1 MYEGRELYLANL
13 DWHASEKDVKQAFK
27 KYGYVES
34 VRILKKINGSSKGMG
49 FVVFR
54 DKEAATAAL
63 EMNLTDF
70 RNRTLNVSVSTDNKS
85 ARPTLVTS
93 DATSQRGSG
102 SPAPNHPTATESNGN
117 NIINDNNAASPI
129 SNASITSR
137 DKDNSAQRAEIQSR
151 TLALLNIP
159 DTIND
164 GRIRSLCAPYGDLVR
179 VQLRPLHGGAVI
191 EYKDVNSVGK
201 ASLGLQGHEIA
212 PGRHLSIGSVA
223 ALNRAK
229 GEFRSDRLS
238 ERSKNTNT
246 IPNTSA
252 STSTS
257 ANANSLLQQS
267 GMPIRRPRQPDAS
280 RRGGRG
286 GLGATKRTH
295 VLPPP
300 PPSLKPG
307 DAAAAAGDADPKSGN
322 VSNDGMKVD
331 TGPADGEHEKQAAA
345 LPPKRSNAEFREML
359 LKKK

>member
-34 VRILKKINGSSKGMG
+34 VRILKKINGGSKGMG

-102 SPAPNHPTATESNGN
+102 SPAPNHPTTTESNGN

-129 SNASITSR
+129 SNASITTK

-201 ASLGLQGHEIA
+201 ASLGLQGHEIV

-246 IPNTSA
+246 DTN
-252 STSTS
+252 TSTS
-257 ANANSLLQQS
+257 ANTNSLLQQS
-267 GMPIRRPRQPDAS
+267 AMPIRRPRQPDAN

-286 GLGATKRTH
+286 GLGAMKRTH

-300 PPSLKPG
+300 SPSSSLKPG
-307 DAAAAAGDADPKSGN
+307 DADGDAHADIKGGD
-322 VSNDGMKVD
+322 VSNDGMNVD
-331 TGPADGEHEKQAAA
+331 TDPTDRDHEKQAAA
-345 LPPKRSNAEFREML
+345 LPNRSNAEFREML
-359 LKKK
+359 LKQT